1 MPGMEVTAMRHDRT
15 GELVEDEDTP
25 VVAQSHRCRGGW
37 IDRDADNPV
46 PCLQCRPWLA
56 RTNIEERTP

>member
-1 MPGMEVTAMRHDRT
+1 MRHDRT